1 MEDISSAT
9 NPDQNSD
16 VICSSDSFISTEISI
31 KCQNE
36 VLNGSKFDYSP
47 NGAASDVICPHNGF
61 IFKGIAHFPEAVREP
76 VWPDMK
82 YAQAGNSDRVQGY
95 LNDHETNVYF
105 PFDCFAGE
113 SSLHESDVLISRIN
127 AYLSENWNN
136 GLAYSNVRSKRNMY
150 HSFVEALNNL
160 QCLIQ
165 IPKPGVVH
173 VFEPNVKNNNV
184 REFQFDHTFW
194 SLNDGSS
201 LVPHA
206 SQEFVY
212 QTLGLP
218 LLLRALDGY
227 NACLFAYGMTSSG
240 KTYSFIVSNL
250 LKLLEVPFL
259 QCSSSLEIGSF
270 GRSERD
276 WIPFGIRYLVVREHP
291 VTGPYIDGL
300 LCEEVWSESDI
311 IKRLD
316 FGNRL
321 RAVAATPLN
330 ENSSRSHTVLVLSL
344 TKRSTVSFI
353 NVSTITKY
361 LLGDIDNV
369 YNSHITIVDLAGS
382 ERQTST
388 STLSGRFIESCQ
400 INKSLFTLG
409 KVITQLSQNIAY
421 KKKAFP
427 SPEPHSVVQD
437 TCPLL
442 SVTPCRLVNK
452 RRDFVSYRD
461 SLLTWLLKDSLGGN
475 AVTVMLATVSPCQTH
490 YDETLSTLRYAKK
503 ASSIVNS
510 AMVNED
516 PKSRLIRELM
526 SELRILR
533 QKASSIMFE
542 SGTCQA
548 YEAAKLRELISIRED
563 GVLQLR
569 RKLTDRRSSTG
580 HRSIRAVTSELCKST
595 QTSDVY
601 QNEADTG
608 SRTLR
613 RALSTLNCTN
623 TIPLR
628 FHGDKVNFEDIEK
641 PYVQTALPSSSEVST
656 SVGHSLLCSPMTHC
670 QLVDQIANL
679 NCTLQSV
686 QESTKKSEKLKVE
699 AFDKLNREYQAIL
712 QLFPHL
718 LKKVAHMTLPDNELG
733 DKTSH
738 LVSSHWNSLG
748 GYYP

>member
-1 MEDISSAT
+1 MESSII
-9 NPDQNSD
+9 
-16 VICSSDSFISTEISI
+16 V
-31 KCQNE
+31 
-36 VLNGSKFDYSP
+36 
-47 NGAASDVICPHNGF
+47 
-61 IFKGIAHFPEAVREP
+61 AVRIRP
-76 VWPDMK
+76 LTK
-82 YAQAGNSDRVQGY
+82 
-95 LNDHETNVYF
+95 L
-105 PFDCFAGE
+105 
-113 SSLHESDVLISRIN
+113 
-127 AYLSENWNN
+127 
-136 GLAYSNVRSKRNMY
+136 
-150 HSFVEALNNL
+150 EALNNL
-160 QCLIQ
+160 QCLVR
-165 IPKPGVVH
+165 IPKPGVVR
-173 VFEPNVKNNNV
+173 VFEPNVKNNSV

-212 QTLGLP
+212 RTLGLP

-240 KTYSFIVSNL
+240 KTYSITGPPDDPGIIRRISKDMF
-250 LKLLEVPFL
+250 E
-259 QCSSSLEIGSF
+259 EIGRRTESTTSF
-270 GRSERD
+270 SVKMSYYEIYNER
-276 WIPFGIRYLVVREHP
+276 IRDLLSSNSTKNGLVVREHP

-344 TKRSTVSFI
+344 TKRST
-353 NVSTITKY
+353 TKC
-361 LLGDIDNV
+361 LLGDIENV
-369 YNSHITIVDLAGS
+369 FNSHITIVDLAGS

-409 KVITQLSQNIAY
+409 KVITQLSQNITY
-421 KKKAFP
+421 KRRAFP
-427 SPEPHSVVQD
+427 SPEPRSVVQD

-503 ASSIVNS
+503 ASCIVNS

-595 QTSDVY
+595 QTSEVY

-623 TIPLR
+623 TSPLR
-628 FHGDKVNFEDIEK
+628 IHGDKVNFEDIEK
-641 PYVQTALPSSSEVST
+641 PYVQTTLPSSSEVST
-656 SVGHSLLCSPMTHC
+656 SVGHSLLCSPMTHY
-670 QLVDQIANL
+670 QLVDQIAHL

-686 QESTKKSEKLKVE
+686 QESELNQKVIILQEKLLAQTRLLDNFRQ

-718 LKKVAHMTLPDNELG
+718 LKKVAHMTLPDSELD

-738 LVSSHWNSLG
+738 LNTELRSTFPFT
-748 GYYP
+748 GYFS

>member
-1 MEDISSAT
+1 MESSII
-9 NPDQNSD
+9 
-16 VICSSDSFISTEISI
+16 V
-31 KCQNE
+31 
-36 VLNGSKFDYSP
+36 
-47 NGAASDVICPHNGF
+47 
-61 IFKGIAHFPEAVREP
+61 AVRIRP
-76 VWPDMK
+76 LTK
-82 YAQAGNSDRVQGY
+82 
-95 LNDHETNVYF
+95 L
-105 PFDCFAGE
+105 
-113 SSLHESDVLISRIN
+113 
-127 AYLSENWNN
+127 
-136 GLAYSNVRSKRNMY
+136 
-150 HSFVEALNNL
+150 EALNNL
-160 QCLIQ
+160 QCLVR
-165 IPKPGVVH
+165 IPEPGVVR
-173 VFEPNVKNNNV
+173 VFVPNVKNNNV

-212 QTLGLP
+212 RTLGLP

-240 KTYSFIVSNL
+240 KTYSITGPPDDPGIIRRISKDMF
-250 LKLLEVPFL
+250 E
-259 QCSSSLEIGSF
+259 EIGRRTEPTTSF
-270 GRSERD
+270 SVKMSYYEIYNER
-276 WIPFGIRYLVVREHP
+276 IRDLLSSNSTRNGLVVREHP

-316 FGNRL
+316 VGNRL

-344 TKRSTVSFI
+344 TKRST
-353 NVSTITKY
+353 TKC
-361 LLGDIDNV
+361 LLGDIENV

-409 KVITQLSQNIAY
+409 KVITQLSQNITY
-421 KKKAFP
+421 KRRAFP
-427 SPEPHSVVQD
+427 SPEPRSVVQD

-503 ASSIVNS
+503 ASCIVNS

-580 HRSIRAVTSELCKST
+580 HQSIRAVTSELCKST
-595 QTSDVY
+595 QTSEVY
-601 QNEADTG
+601 QNEVDTG

-623 TIPLR
+623 TISPLR
-628 FHGDKVNFEDIEK
+628 IHEDKVNFEDIEK

-656 SVGHSLLCSPMTHC
+656 SVGHSLLCSPMTHY

-686 QESTKKSEKLKVE
+686 QESELNQKVIILQEKLLAQTRLLDNFRQ

-712 QLFPHL
+712 RLFPRL

-738 LVSSHWNSLG
+738 LNTELRSTFPFTDTSVNQLRQTVPTYVPGKPRCDASKLR
-748 GYYP
+748 

>member
-1 MEDISSAT
+1 MESS
-9 NPDQNSD
+9 
-16 VICSSDSFISTEISI
+16 VI
-31 KCQNE
+31 
-36 VLNGSKFDYSP
+36 V
-47 NGAASDVICPHNGF
+47 
-61 IFKGIAHFPEAVREP
+61 AVRIRP
-76 VWPDMK
+76 LTK
-82 YAQAGNSDRVQGY
+82 
-95 LNDHETNVYF
+95 L
-105 PFDCFAGE
+105 
-113 SSLHESDVLISRIN
+113 
-127 AYLSENWNN
+127 
-136 GLAYSNVRSKRNMY
+136 
-150 HSFVEALNNL
+150 EALNNL

-240 KTYSFIVSNL
+240 KTYSITGPPDDPGIIRRISKDMF
-250 LKLLEVPFL
+250 E
-259 QCSSSLEIGSF
+259 EIGRRTESTTSF
-270 GRSERD
+270 SVKMSYYEIYNER
-276 WIPFGIRYLVVREHP
+276 IRDLLSSNSTRNGLVVREHP

-344 TKRSTVSFI
+344 TKRST
-353 NVSTITKY
+353 TKY

-686 QESTKKSEKLKVE
+686 QESELNQKVIILQEKLLAQTRLLDNFRQ

-738 LVSSHWNSLG
+738 LNTELRSIFPLTDTSVNQLRHTVSTYVPGKPGCDAS
-748 GYYP
+748 

>member
-1 MEDISSAT
+1 MESS
-9 NPDQNSD
+9 
-16 VICSSDSFISTEISI
+16 VI
-31 KCQNE
+31 
-36 VLNGSKFDYSP
+36 V
-47 NGAASDVICPHNGF
+47 
-61 IFKGIAHFPEAVREP
+61 AVRIRP
-76 VWPDMK
+76 
-82 YAQAGNSDRVQGY
+82 
-95 LNDHETNVYF
+95 LT
-105 PFDCFAGE
+105 
-113 SSLHESDVLISRIN
+113 
-127 AYLSENWNN
+127 
-136 GLAYSNVRSKRNMY
+136 KR
-150 HSFVEALNNL
+150 EALNNL
-160 QCLIQ
+160 QCLVQ
-165 IPKPGVVH
+165 IPRPGVVH
-173 VFEPNVKNNNV
+173 VFEPNGKKNKV

-194 SLNDGSS
+194 SLNDEPS

-212 QTLGLP
+212 QTLGFP

-240 KTYSFIVSNL
+240 KTYSITGPPDDPGIIRRISKDVF
-250 LKLLEVPFL
+250 E
-259 QCSSSLEIGSF
+259 EIGRRTESNTNF
-270 GRSERD
+270 SVKMSYYEIYNER
-276 WIPFGIRYLVVREHP
+276 IRDLLPSNSTRNGLVVREHP

-311 IKRLD
+311 IERLD

-344 TKRSTVSFI
+344 TKRST
-353 NVSTITKY
+353 TKY
-361 LLGDIDNV
+361 LLGDIENV

-409 KVITQLSQNIAY
+409 KVITQLSQNITY
-421 KKKAFP
+421 KRRAFP
-427 SPEPHSVVQD
+427 SPEPRSVVQD

-475 AVTVMLATVSPCQTH
+475 AVTAMLATVSPCQTH

-542 SGTCQA
+542 SGACQA
-548 YEAAKLRELISIRED
+548 YEAAKLRELISIREE

-569 RKLTDRRSSTG
+569 RKLSDPRSFTG
-580 HRSIRAVTSELCKST
+580 QRSIRAVTSELCKST
-595 QTSDVY
+595 QTSEVY
-601 QNEADTG
+601 QNEADTE
-608 SRTLR
+608 SK
-613 RALSTLNCTN
+613 ALSTLNCTN
-623 TIPLR
+623 TVNPLR
-628 FHGDKVNFEDIEK
+628 IHGDKVNSEDIEK
-641 PYVQTALPSSSEVST
+641 PYVQIALPSSSEVST

-670 QLVDQIANL
+670 QLVDKIANL

-686 QESTKKSEKLKVE
+686 QDSGLNQKVIILQEKLLAQTRLIDNFRQ
-699 AFDKLNREYQAIL
+699 AFDKLNQEYQAIL

-733 DKTSH
+733 GKTSH
-738 LVSSHWNSLG
+738 LNTELRSILPFMDTSVNQLRHTVSTCVPEKPRFEASELR
-748 GYYP
+748 

>member
-1 MEDISSAT
+1 MESSII
-9 NPDQNSD
+9 
-16 VICSSDSFISTEISI
+16 V
-31 KCQNE
+31 
-36 VLNGSKFDYSP
+36 
-47 NGAASDVICPHNGF
+47 
-61 IFKGIAHFPEAVREP
+61 AVRIRP
-76 VWPDMK
+76 LTK
-82 YAQAGNSDRVQGY
+82 
-95 LNDHETNVYF
+95 L
-105 PFDCFAGE
+105 
-113 SSLHESDVLISRIN
+113 
-127 AYLSENWNN
+127 
-136 GLAYSNVRSKRNMY
+136 
-150 HSFVEALNNL
+150 EALNNL
-160 QCLIQ
+160 QCLVR
-165 IPKPGVVH
+165 IPKPGVVR
-173 VFEPNVKNNNV
+173 VFEPNVKNNSV

-212 QTLGLP
+212 RTLGLP

-240 KTYSFIVSNL
+240 KTYSITGPPDDPGIIRRISKDMF
-250 LKLLEVPFL
+250 E
-259 QCSSSLEIGSF
+259 EIGRRTESTTSF
-270 GRSERD
+270 SVKMSYYEIYNER
-276 WIPFGIRYLVVREHP
+276 IRDLLSSNSTKNGLVVREHP

-344 TKRSTVSFI
+344 TKRST
-353 NVSTITKY
+353 TKC
-361 LLGDIDNV
+361 LLGDIENV
-369 YNSHITIVDLAGS
+369 FNSHITIVDLAGS

-409 KVITQLSQNIAY
+409 KVITQLSQNITY
-421 KKKAFP
+421 KRRAFP
-427 SPEPHSVVQD
+427 SPELRSVVQD

-503 ASSIVNS
+503 ASCIVNS

-595 QTSDVY
+595 QTSEVY

-623 TIPLR
+623 TSSPLR
-628 FHGDKVNFEDIEK
+628 IHGDKVNFEDIEK
-641 PYVQTALPSSSEVST
+641 PYVQTTLPSSSEVST
-656 SVGHSLLCSPMTHC
+656 SVGHSLLCSPMTHY
-670 QLVDQIANL
+670 QLVDQIAHL

-686 QESTKKSEKLKVE
+686 QESELNQKVIILQEKLLAQTRLLDNFRQ

-718 LKKVAHMTLPDNELG
+718 LKKVAHMTLPDSELD

-738 LVSSHWNSLG
+738 LNTELRSTFPFT
-748 GYYP
+748 GYFS

>member
-1 MEDISSAT
+1 MSYYEIYNERIRDLLSS
-9 NPDQNSD
+9 NS
-16 VICSSDSFISTEISI
+16 TR
-31 KCQNE
+31 
-36 VLNGSKFDYSP
+36 NG
-47 NGAASDVICPHNGF
+47 
-61 IFKGIAHFPEAVREP
+61 
-76 VWPDMK
+76 
-82 YAQAGNSDRVQGY
+82 
-95 LNDHETNVYF
+95 
-105 PFDCFAGE
+105 
-113 SSLHESDVLISRIN
+113 
-127 AYLSENWNN
+127 
-136 GLAYSNVRSKRNMY
+136 
-150 HSFVEALNNL
+150 
-160 QCLIQ
+160 
-165 IPKPGVVH
+165 
-173 VFEPNVKNNNV
+173 
-184 REFQFDHTFW
+184 
-194 SLNDGSS
+194 
-201 LVPHA
+201 
-206 SQEFVY
+206 
-212 QTLGLP
+212 
-218 LLLRALDGY
+218 
-227 NACLFAYGMTSSG
+227 
-240 KTYSFIVSNL
+240 
-250 LKLLEVPFL
+250 
-259 QCSSSLEIGSF
+259 
-270 GRSERD
+270 
-276 WIPFGIRYLVVREHP
+276 LVVREHP

-316 FGNRL
+316 VGNRL

-344 TKRSTVSFI
+344 TKRST
-353 NVSTITKY
+353 TKC
-361 LLGDIDNV
+361 LLGDIENV

-409 KVITQLSQNIAY
+409 KVITQLSQNITY
-421 KKKAFP
+421 KRRAFP
-427 SPEPHSVVQD
+427 SPEPRSVVQD

-503 ASSIVNS
+503 ASCIVNS

-580 HRSIRAVTSELCKST
+580 HQSIRAVTSELCKST
-595 QTSDVY
+595 QTSEVY
-601 QNEADTG
+601 QNEVDTG

-623 TIPLR
+623 TISPLR
-628 FHGDKVNFEDIEK
+628 IHEDKVNFEDIEK

-656 SVGHSLLCSPMTHC
+656 SVGHSLLCSPMTHY

-686 QESTKKSEKLKVE
+686 QESELNQKVIILQEKLLAQTRLLDNFRQ

-712 QLFPHL
+712 RLFPRL

-738 LVSSHWNSLG
+738 LNTELRSTFPFTDTSVNQLRQTVPTYVPGKPRCDASKLR
-748 GYYP
+748 